1 MAAMDIQTIKKEL
14 ASLRKEI
21 RYHND
26 RYYNQDNP
34 IISDYDYDQL
44 MLRLKKLE
52 QEYPELITPN
62 SPTQMVGGQA
72 KRTAGVLVPHDV
84 PMLSLQDVFAKEEV
98 MSFVRTVQ
106 EALPDPEF
114 VVEEKIDGLS
124 LALRYENGKLSRA
137 ITRGDGVTQG
147 EDVTENARVITDVKE
162 KLTDALPYFEI
173 RGEVYMTRPAF
184 AAVNERQELL
194 GLKTFAN
201 PRNCAAGTL
210 RQLDSRITKERR
222 LSLFIFN
229 LQKKRISFADG
240 VYIIWYIRD
249 SVR

>member
-84 PMLSLQDVFAKEEV
+84 PMLSLQD
-98 MSFVRTVQ
+98 
-106 EALPDPEF
+106 
-114 VVEEKIDGLS
+114 
-124 LALRYENGKLSRA
+124 
-137 ITRGDGVTQG
+137 
-147 EDVTENARVITDVKE
+147 
-162 KLTDALPYFEI
+162 
-173 RGEVYMTRPAF
+173 
-184 AAVNERQELL
+184 LL
-194 GLKTFAN
+194 
-201 PRNCAAGTL
+201 
-210 RQLDSRITKERR
+210 QH
-222 LSLFIFN
+222 
-229 LQKKRISFADG
+229 
-240 VYIIWYIRD
+240 
-249 SVR
+249 